1 MIAKY
6 YVACAIAILMLSS
19 SYASAD
25 ANQWSNYQGSST
37 KRPNYRPY
45 PPQPPYPDRP
55 YPNRPYPPHDHRP
68 PNWDRPQANVSINL
82 QAPTYTQ
89 YNHQSTSYVFGDANS
104 RIESSNYRIINDWQ
118 RLGLP
123 EPPQNMY
130 WIFENGRYVLVPR

>member
-1 MIAKY
+1 MK
-6 YVACAIAILMLSS
+6 VKSCFACGIAILMLSS
-19 SYASAD
+19 NSAFAD
-25 ANQWSNYQGSST
+25 TNGWSNYQGTST
-37 KRPNYRPY
+37 KRPNY
-45 PPQPPYPDRP
+45 PPQPP

>member
-1 MIAKY
+1 MKVTFYFACGMI
-6 YVACAIAILMLSS
+6 ILMLSS

-25 ANQWSNYQGSST
+25 ANGWSNYQGTST

-45 PPQPPYPDRP
+45 PPQLPYPDRP

>member
-1 MIAKY
+1 
-6 YVACAIAILMLSS
+6 MLSS
-19 SYASAD
+19 NHAFAD
-25 ANQWSNYQGSST
+25 ANGWSNYQGTST

-45 PPQPPYPDRP
+45 PPQPPYPP
-55 YPNRPYPPHDHRP
+55 QDHRP
-68 PNWDRPQANVSINL
+68 PNWNRPQANVSINL
-82 QAPTYTQ
+82 QAPAYTQ

>member
-1 MIAKY
+1 MKEKFCF
-6 YVACAIAILMLSS
+6 ACGIAILMLSS

-25 ANQWSNYQGSST
+25 ANGWSNYQGTST
-37 KRPNYRPY
+37 KRPNY
-45 PPQPPYPDRP
+45 
-55 YPNRPYPPHDHRP
+55 RPYPPHDHRP